1 MPNSNFIFSRIWF
14 SHLTVTMQGEEDLH
28 SDPQDYN
35 YMRNVQT
42 YSKLSGTYWTKQKN
56 SKMWHHKDWYE
67 L

>member
-42 YSKLSGTYWTKQKN
+42 YSKLSGTY
-56 SKMWHHKDWYE
+56 
-67 L
+67 